1 LGDYPIIRGDQAV
14 YFIYNDYK
22 YTHSE
27 SGGLPLN
34 LEIHGLAYV
43 NIDSTDVQTIED
55 SKNTIFFH
63 YTVHNRSLTDYSDFR
78 ISLFTD
84 FDIGCS
90 IDDYIGCDTLLHSY
104 FGYNS
109 DVYDDLDDNY
119 YPGAA
124 PAMGVTFLSHDMK
137 SFMNYNNIGMM
148 PWWLTDPITAVE
160 YNNVMHGFWKDG
172 SPLTY
177 GGQGYGGT
185 QTCSYIFPGNP
196 WNPSEWSDLNSGV
209 YPFDRRGVANI
220 GPEYLPAGQSMCFD
234 FAYVFDWEDSS
245 GTNLDN
251 LFYLKRRIMRV
262 RNWYDTWNS
271 DCLYYEHNFINQNT
285 GQSDDTLY
293 AYVDSCLFD
302 SYSLIDT
309 AWMEH
314 ITISGN
320 IAHVD
325 WVVVQFP
332 DTFHFSNVQYVLSN
346 GGTHFFVLA
355 VLCNSGYRLNGDG
368 QNNVWYFSDIS
379 DADPTENPA
388 PDWQELTIFPN
399 PSSGLM
405 SVYIPDYITGYSML
419 VYDINGKLVY
429 QTKLLGKSNS
439 FDFSYFS
446 KGVYF
451 MQIPEA
457 GKSLK
462 WIKTD

>member
-1 LGDYPIIRGDQAV
+1 
-14 YFIYNDYK
+14 
-22 YTHSE
+22 
-27 SGGLPLN
+27 
-34 LEIHGLAYV
+34 
-43 NIDSTDVQTIED
+43 
-55 SKNTIFFH
+55 
-63 YTVHNRSLTDYSDFR
+63 
-78 ISLFTD
+78 
-84 FDIGCS
+84 
-90 IDDYIGCDTLLHSY
+90 
-104 FGYNS
+104 
-109 DVYDDLDDNY
+109 
-119 YPGAA
+119 
-124 PAMGVTFLSHDMK
+124 
-137 SFMNYNNIGMM
+137 
-148 PWWLTDPITAVE
+148 
-160 YNNVMHGFWKDG
+160 
-172 SPLTY
+172 
-177 GGQGYGGT
+177 
-185 QTCSYIFPGNP
+185 
-196 WNPSEWSDLNSGV
+196 
-209 YPFDRRGVANI
+209 
-220 GPEYLPAGQSMCFD
+220 
-234 FAYVFDWEDSS
+234 
-245 GTNLDN
+245 
-251 LFYLKRRIMRV
+251 
-262 RNWYDTWNS
+262 
-271 DCLYYEHNFINQNT
+271 
-285 GQSDDTLY
+285 
-293 AYVDSCLFD
+293 
-302 SYSLIDT
+302 
-309 AWMEH
+309 MEH